1 MPLSTGD
8 KLGPYEILNP
18 IGAGGMGEVYRARDT
33 RLRRDVA
40 IKILPAALAYD
51 VDRMARFEREARLLA
66 SLDHP
71 NIGAIH
77 GLEENAGTQAL
88 ILAFV
93 EGPTLAER
101 IAAGPV
107 PLEESIEIARQIA
120 EALEYAHERG
130 VIHRDLKPANVK
142 ITPEGTV
149 KVLDFGL
156 AKALTGESESS
167 SSVAAS
173 PTISHTL
180 SMRATQTGMIL
191 GTAAYMAP
199 EQAKGKT
206 VDRRA
211 DIWAFGV
218 VLFEMLTGGPLFSG
232 ETIAEILAS
241 AIKEEPNLD
250 RLPASTP
257 PAIRRLIERCLHK
270 DPRLR
275 LRDIGEARIT
285 LQSANNQPESPV
297 IASAKVPPARKWP
310 WIVAAV
316 MAALA
321 VVALWSPWRSEKPV
335 DRPLVRLDVD
345 LGADVSLPVPSTGGS
360 EIAISPDGT
369 RLAYISGTPPRLFL
383 RRLDQRAATELAGTE
398 GAAKPFFSPDGLWV
412 GFTAGGKLNKIS
424 VDGGAAV
431 TLGDSTNFGGAS
443 WSEDDS
449 IFVSQAIT
457 KGLLRIPPGGGQPE
471 TIAAMGAAETALDL
485 PQLLPGGKAILFSV
499 NRGQGASRNTIEVL
513 TLADRRRKVV
523 AHGGT
528 SPRYL
533 PTSSRSGHLIYVI
546 RATMFAVP
554 FDLTRLETRGTPVP
568 VLDDVAY
575 QSGTGASQFDFSPA
589 PAGHG
594 TLVYRRAAG
603 GAAAG
608 QRMLQWLDSS
618 GKTEPLRS
626 EPGDYLEP
634 VLAPDG
640 KRIALPLSDEGG
652 VSDIWVYD
660 PQRDAMTRLTSGG
673 ADYRFPVW
681 SPDARYVV
689 FESRDKGILQARADG
704 AGQPEQ
710 LVESKGLGLRIPWSF
725 TPDGRRLAYVEY
737 ESDRRQIWTVPIRN
751 EGGRL
756 KAEQPEQ
763 FLTDSFRDA
772 NPSFS
777 PDGRWLAYSSG
788 TAARPHRESIQP
800 GESEVYVRAFP
811 PPSSG
816 PGEQWQI
823 SNNGGVAPR
832 WSPNSHDLF
841 YRAGDQIMGVSYS
854 VKGATFVPEKP
865 RVWIAKLGGTMW
877 DLAPDG
883 KRVLVVTPV
892 ESARTPDHEHEVV
905 FLENFFDYLRQRAP
919 AGK

>member
-8 KLGPYEILNP
+8 KLGAYEILAP
-18 IGAGGMGEVYRARDT
+18 IGAGGMGEVYQARDT

-40 IKILPAALAYD
+40 IKVLPATLAHD
-51 VDRMARFEREARLLA
+51 PERMARFEREARLLA

-71 NIGAIH
+71 NIGVIY
-77 GLEENAGTQAL
+77 GIEENAGTPAL
-88 ILAFV
+88 ILGFI

-142 ITPEGTV
+142 ITPEGSV

-156 AKALTGESESS
+156 AKALTGDGESS
-167 SSVAAS
+167 SASVANS
-173 PTISHTL
+173 PTISPTL
-180 SMRATQTGMIL
+180 SMRATQAGIIL

-218 VLFEMLTGGPLFSG
+218 VLFEMLTGEPLFGG

-241 AIKEEPNLD
+241 AMKEEPKLD
-250 RLPASTP
+250 RLPTSTP
-257 PAIRRLIERCLHK
+257 PAIRRLIERCLNK

-275 LRDIGEARIT
+275 LRDIGEARIA
-285 LQSANNQPESPV
+285 LQNANNQPEPPV
-297 IASAKVPPARKWP
+297 IAAAKAPPAGKLP
-310 WIVAAV
+310 WVAAGV
-316 MAALA
+316 MTALA
-321 VVALWSPWRSEKPV
+321 AVALWSPWRTEKPV
-335 DRPLVRLDVD
+335 ERPLVRLDVD
-345 LGADVSLPVPSTGGS
+345 LGADVSMPVPSTGGT

-369 RLAYISGTPPRLFL
+369 RLAYISGTPSRLFL

-398 GAAKPFFSPDGLWV
+398 DAAKPFFSPDGLWV
-412 GFTAGGKLNKIS
+412 GFIAGRKLNKIS
-424 VDGGAAV
+424 VDGGAVV
-431 TLGDSTNFGGAS
+431 TLGDARNFGGAS

-449 IFVSQAIT
+449 IFVSEAIT
-457 KGLLRIPPGGGQPE
+457 KGLLRIPPGGGQSE
-471 TIAAMGAAETALDL
+471 TIATMGTAETALDL
-485 PQLLPGGKAILFSV
+485 PQILPGGKAILFSV

-554 FDLTRLETRGTPVP
+554 FDLTKLEARGTPVP

-594 TLVYRRAAG
+594 TLVYRKAAG

-618 GKTEPLRS
+618 GKTEPLS
-626 EPGDYLEP
+626 STPGDYLEP

-640 KRIALPLSDEGG
+640 KRIALALSDEGG

-710 LVESKGLGLRIPWSF
+710 LMEGKGVRIPWSF
-725 TPDGRRLAYVEY
+725 TPDGRRLAYADY
-737 ESDRRQIWTVPIRN
+737 ESDRRQIWTVPITD

-756 KAEQPEQ
+756 KAGQPGP
-763 FLTDSFRDA
+763 FLKDSFRDA

-816 PGEQWQI
+816 PGEQWQV
-823 SNNGGVAPR
+823 SNNGGVSPR
-832 WSPNSHDLF
+832 WSRNSHDLF
-841 YRAGDQIMGVSYS
+841 YRAGDQIMAVSYS
-854 VKGATFVPEKP
+854 VRGGTFVPEKP

-883 KRVLVVTPV
+883 KRVLVAAAIRSSGAP
-892 ESARTPDHEHEVV
+892 EHEHEVV
-905 FLENFFDYLRQRAP
+905 FLENIFDYLRQRVP